1 MTLLQTSNID
11 KKLVERYEYNYEEL
25 IVITLKTPPDAL
37 PSAVS
42 KLSWN
47 APDNMTLNASMMQV
61 VDKWCQEI
69 NVVSAVDKCGS

>member
-42 KLSWN
+42 KLS
-47 APDNMTLNASMMQV
+47 
-61 VDKWCQEI
+61 
-69 NVVSAVDKCGS
+69 